1 MECFSVKMCG
11 RRVWNAN
18 GLKTGVWLWCVYDEC
33 FGIINPSACT
43 VRELERVHQWVS
55 YRDDVFLYDH
65 LVGILTTWL
74 RPVSK
79 PKLNCGLPALTK
91 SGKQSKEHRP

>member
-1 MECFSVKMCG
+1 MQMVLKQESGCGVSMMSVL
-11 RRVWNAN
+11 
-18 GLKTGVWLWCVYDEC
+18 GL
-33 FGIINPSACT
+33 SACT